1 MPALNPF
8 CSIVVCDNAAF
19 KNTSFMIRPR
29 YYFVLL
35 IFFSQSLAAQS
46 AHQLQRQGDREYE
59 NAHYREAEEAYRQAA
74 QKKEND
80 PAIQYNTG
88 NSIYQQGHYSASEN
102 YFEQSAKTAKDPEA
116 RADAFHNLGNAYF
129 KQQKFK
135 EAVNAYENSLRLRPG
150 DADTKVNLQMALK
163 KWKQQQEQQKKE
175 QQQKQQQ
182 QPQPDQQ
189 KQDQQKQDQQKQ
201 GQSQQQQPQ
210 EQPQQQE
217 EQPSDGNMTR
227 EQARRLLE
235 TAVGPEDQK
244 NARKYRELEPGKHK
258 TQPKKDW

>member
-1 MPALNPF
+1 
-8 CSIVVCDNAAF
+8 
-19 KNTSFMIRPR
+19 MIRALFSL
-29 YYFVLL
+29 YVLL
-35 IFFSQSLAAQS
+35 LFGKSLFAQS

-59 NAHYREAEEAYRQAA
+59 KAHYREAEEAYRQAG

-88 NSIYQQGHYSASEN
+88 NAIYQQGHYAASES
-102 YFEQSAKTAKDPEA
+102 YFEQTAKSAQKPA
-116 RADAFHNLGNAYF
+116 VRADAFHNLGNAYF

-150 DADTKVNLQMALK
+150 DADTKVNLQMAQK
-163 KWKQQQEQQKKE
+163 KWKQQQEQQK
-175 QQQKQQQ
+175 QQKQQQ
-182 QPQPDQQ
+182 EQQ
-189 KQDQQKQDQQKQ
+189 KQDQQQQEQQKQ
-201 GQSQQQQPQ
+201 QQEQPNSNQQQNQPQ
-210 EQPQQQE
+210 EQQEQTQKQE
-217 EQPSDGNMTR
+217 EQPADGNMTR

>member
-1 MPALNPF
+1 
-8 CSIVVCDNAAF
+8 
-19 KNTSFMIRPR
+19 MIRPQHC
-29 YYFVLL
+29 LAAMIL
-35 IFFSQSLAAQS
+35 FSQSLAAQS

-59 NAHYREAEEAYRQAA
+59 SAHYREAEEAYRQAG

-102 YFEQSAKTAKDPEA
+102 YFEKSAKTAKDPEI

-182 QPQPDQQ
+182 DQPQPQP
-189 KQDQQKQDQQKQ
+189 DQQKQDQQKQ

-217 EQPSDGNMTR
+217 EQPSDGSITR

-235 TAVGPEDQK
+235 TAVDPEDQK